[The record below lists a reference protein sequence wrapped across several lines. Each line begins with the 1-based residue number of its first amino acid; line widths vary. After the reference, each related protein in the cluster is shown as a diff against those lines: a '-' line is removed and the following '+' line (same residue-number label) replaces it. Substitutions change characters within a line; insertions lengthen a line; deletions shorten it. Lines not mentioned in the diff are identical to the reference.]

1 MREIIIGLLS
11 LAAVI
16 ATGYGLSK
24 GLDHALTR
32 HHENQNTMLCKSAI
46 KSGNE
51 TYTKK
56 CQCYYKGEDISC
68 LN

>member
-1 MREIIIGLLS
+1 MTHFQEAVLGGLAVLGAGWILS
-11 LAAVI
+11 TA
-16 ATGYGLSK
+16 
-24 GLDHALTR
+24 LDTALTI
-32 HHENQNTMLCKSAI
+32 HHENQNTMLCESAI